1 MTNNNGINGKVRIVV
16 ERMIES
22 AKQLKSAL
30 MKRETSQIWKLL
42 AEQEQMMADFE
53 QYSFLWKELY
63 QGDSVANSTM
73 SVEKSDIIE
82 KMKELKLLGT
92 QNAALSRSF
101 VSAINRSMQGIGTK
115 NAKKTKVYGKRGRM
129 QNKSSFMLNKIG

>member
-1 MTNNNGINGKVRIVV
+1 M
-16 ERMIES
+16 
-22 AKQLKSAL
+22 
-30 MKRETSQIWKLL
+30 
-42 AEQEQMMADFE
+42 
-53 QYSFLWKELY
+53 Y

-73 SVEKSDIIE
+73 SVEKNDIIE

-92 QNAALSRSF
+92 QNASLSRSF
-101 VSAINRSMQGIGTK
+101 VSAINRSMQGLGTQ